1 MPISLRKGD
10 HPMGGNRFAGARF
23 AGPAGERDPAERIQ
37 LIHDFVLTA
46 RAEPALD
53 ALALAAPAMNRLPT
67 PLVTRWYLGQTTKLD
82 LQASN
87 VAGIPY
93 TVYIAGAKIE
103 RLFPFGP
110 LPGCAVMA
118 TLVSHDGTCCIG
130 INCDPAAVT
139 DPELFFECLQEG
151 LDEVLA
157 LAQPKRVR
165 AAADVRA

>member
-1 MPISLRKGD
+1 MI
-10 HPMGGNRFAGARF
+10 
-23 AGPAGERDPAERIQ
+23 
-37 LIHDFVLTA
+37 
-46 RAEPALD
+46 
-53 ALALAAPAMNRLPT
+53 NRLPT
-67 PLVTRWYLGQTTKLD
+67 AVVARWYHAQTTKLD

-93 TVYIAGAKIE
+93 PVYMAGARIE

-130 INCDPAAVT
+130 INCDAAAVT

-157 LAQPKRVR
+157 LAPRRK
-165 AAADVRA
+165 AAAAKAHA